1 MSPIYR
7 RLFNITQI
15 RGGQVKESALI
26 TGLVLI
32 TYAGLIGGCLMLL
45 DAIRDAHRRGM
56 ARVRAYDAREGNE

>member
-1 MSPIYR
+1 MDR
-7 RLFNITQI
+7 REAVRVDLD
-15 RGGQVKESALI
+15 RGEQLMESALM

-32 TYAGLIGGCLMLL
+32 VYAGLIGGCLILL